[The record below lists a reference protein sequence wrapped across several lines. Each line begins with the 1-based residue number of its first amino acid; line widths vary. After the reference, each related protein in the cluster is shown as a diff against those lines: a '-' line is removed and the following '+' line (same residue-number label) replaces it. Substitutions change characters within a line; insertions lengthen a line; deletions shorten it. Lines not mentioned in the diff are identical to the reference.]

1 MLNEPRPL
9 RKRDGG
15 VLNTIIMQK
24 TITRKIFR
32 AFSKGL
38 SVQVVMGNNTRLL
51 TFLHASK
58 TSGENAYLIV
68 DDPDLQKALENSPA
82 YGKEY
87 FLERQLNYVK
97 EVRDIPQPI
106 VETKH
111 VQADGSVTDAASAS
125 TEAGPAEERPMSPE
139 EGITNAA
146 AAKAYLL
153 DKFENDKQNIVNLKR
168 ADEVRAYATEKGIVF
183 PNWE

>member
-1 MLNEPRPL
+1 M
-9 RKRDGG
+9 K
-15 VLNTIIMQK
+15 K
-24 TITRKIFR
+24 TITRKIYR
-32 AFSKGL
+32 AYSKGL
-38 SVQVVMGNNTRLL
+38 SVQLYIGNNTRLVS
-51 TFLHASK
+51 FIHENP
-58 TSGENAYLIV
+58 TSGKNAYLV
-68 DDPDLQKALENSPA
+68 ADEPDIQAALENSSA
-82 YGKEY
+82 YGNDY
-87 FLERQLNYVK
+87 YLERQTNYVK
-97 EVRDIPQPI
+97 EVPDIPQPI

-125 TEAGPAEERPMSPE
+125 TEAEPAEERPMSPE

-168 ADEVRAYATEKGIVF
+168 ADEVRAYATERGIVF